1 MTQSFHQNIPGSEV
15 TIAMPAVDWNNAW
28 DYNALAS
35 ISDGLFIM
43 GYGYHWSGSS
53 NSGPNSP
60 LTGPGYTITWTVI
73 DYLNKPIDKKLLNE
87 IILNLENDLKEIIR
101 TNESLYKSLN
111 EHKKSIEKGNI
122 LSLIT
127 EYPKLLQR
135 PIIAKQI
142 DNKIIKS
149 LICRPPELLE
159 SFIK

>member
-1 MTQSFHQNIPGSEV
+1 MIKKIENFLLYHNNRCSKSREV
-15 TIAMPAVDWNNAW
+15 KNYLD
-28 DYNALAS
+28 
-35 ISDGLFIM
+35 
-43 GYGYHWSGSS
+43 S
-53 NSGPNSP
+53 NKINYD
-60 LTGPGYTITWTVI
+60 LI

-101 TNESLYKSLN
+101 TNESFYKSLN

-127 EYPKLLQR
+127 EHPKLLQR

-149 LICRPPELLE
+149 LICRPTELLE